1 MSSSLTSAKTTSYPL
16 SCRNWATKPRPM
28 LPAPKCTADLL
39 TPPSCRARACVRPAD
54 AAGRRLGP
62 HSPPSAPSSAAA
74 TRGRR
79 FRWSLT
85 DAMHGRRCQD
95 RGMESE
101 RSVRER
107 LASASVTVVGAGAI
121 GSRVATTLAASGV
134 GTIEIVD
141 DARDGETWR
150 AETVAGAVAA
160 TVATTHPQTIVRA
173 RPTRLAAGSTFDLL
187 LDADLVVD
195 ASDDPATRY
204 ASNDG
209 AAVVSIPLVWATA
222 DADGGEIGSGWDELE
237 LDYRD
242 AHPERHPVADGAE
255 HDATDRATDDTAA
268 SAPARQGEP
277 SLALVTATAALASEL
292 ALTLLRDRRTAG
304 LLVRLDRTGTVGER
318 MPLTRSPGVRPGSL
332 EETTAPVEHP
342 DDLGVSAIE
351 LAQLLAPESLGLLEE
366 RPVLLDVR
374 EPAEAEI
381 ARIPGSLLIPF
392 DQLTLR
398 MGELDA
404 TKPLVVYCHHGIRS
418 DEALT
423 ILRRQGFAARHL
435 TGGIESWSLT
445 VDPAVPRY

>member
-1 MSSSLTSAKTTSYPL
+1 
-16 SCRNWATKPRPM
+16 
-28 LPAPKCTADLL
+28 
-39 TPPSCRARACVRPAD
+39 
-54 AAGRRLGP
+54 
-62 HSPPSAPSSAAA
+62 
-74 TRGRR
+74 
-79 FRWSLT
+79 
-85 DAMHGRRCQD
+85 
-95 RGMESE
+95 MESE